1 MIVKLAIFR
10 TGRNYFTES
19 RQFITVENKS
29 SSTNRKQR
37 LTKVENTSS
46 CSRTRSLLLRAS
58 ENSTG
63 WRAYNVMDTLLFS
76 SFSFAL
82 PIILYRDK
90 VCSCREG
97 ENWSSKLLFLAE
109 PLVKEF
115 SGRVSQ
121 AEISLHSKET
131 WTSIMQAQGKFLWKD
146 VLESKGLD

>member
-63 WRAYNVMDTLLFS
+63 WRDYNVRDTLLFS

-109 PLVKEF
+109 PLVKGRETNYTIYFHFKVHTVMVVEF
-115 SGRVSQ
+115 SRDRGTELNPNQ
-121 AEISLHSKET
+121 
-131 WTSIMQAQGKFLWKD
+131 SIF
-146 VLESKGLD
+146 

>member
-109 PLVKEF
+109 PLVKGRETNYTIYFHFKVHTVMVVEF
-115 SGRVSQ
+115 SRDRGTELNPNQ
-121 AEISLHSKET
+121 
-131 WTSIMQAQGKFLWKD
+131 SIF
-146 VLESKGLD
+146 

>member
-63 WRAYNVMDTLLFS
+63 WRDHNVRDTLLFS

-90 VCSCREG
+90 VCTCGGRP
-97 ENWSSKLLFLAE
+97 KLLFLAE
-109 PLVKEF
+109 PLVKGRETDYTIYFHFKVHTVMVVEF
-115 SGRVSQ
+115 SRDRGTELNPNQ
-121 AEISLHSKET
+121 
-131 WTSIMQAQGKFLWKD
+131 SIF
-146 VLESKGLD
+146 